1 MKVICGLGNPGKEY
15 EQTRHNV
22 GWWLLDHLADVWH
35 LSGWRKDGDA
45 RVLEG
50 MVLGH
55 RVRLVKPLTYMN
67 LSGAALKPY
76 LRRAG
81 WQPSKDLLVVVDEI
95 ALPLGAFRLRAEGSA
110 GGHNGLKSIQG
121 ALGGSTLYPR
131 LRIGIR
137 PTDERRRI
145 GDLADFVL
153 APFGKQEQREI
164 AELAPKLTDAVE
176 TWLQEGIA
184 VAMNKHNRQSSSC

>member
-50 MVLGH
+50 TVLGH

-67 LSGAALKPY
+67 LSGAALRPY

-81 WQPSKDLLVVVDEI
+81 WQASKDLLVVVDEI

>member
-1 MKVICGLGNPGKEY
+1 VKVICGLGNPGKEY

-67 LSGAALKPY
+67 LSGAALRPY

-81 WQPSKDLLVVVDEI
+81 WQASKDLLVVVDEI

-137 PTDERRRI
+137 PADERRRI

-164 AELAPKLTDAVE
+164 AELAPRLTDAVE

>member
-50 MVLGH
+50 TVLGH

-81 WQPSKDLLVVVDEI
+81 WQASKDLLVVVDEI

-164 AELAPKLTDAVE
+164 AELAPRLTDAVE

>member
-1 MKVICGLGNPGKEY
+1 MKVLCGLGNPGAEY
-15 EQTRHNV
+15 EGTRHNV
-22 GWWLLDHLADVWH
+22 GWWLLDHLAGAWH

-45 RVLEG
+45 RVLDG
-50 MVLGH
+50 TVLGQ

-67 LSGAALKPY
+67 LSGAALRPY

-81 WQPSKDLLVVVDEI
+81 WQASKDLLVIVDEV
-95 ALPLGAFRLRAEGSA
+95 ALPVGGFRLRAEGSP

-131 LRIGIR
+131 LRIGIK

-153 APFGKQEQREI
+153 SPFGKIEQREI
-164 AELAPKLTDAVE
+164 EELAPRLTAAVE
-176 TWLQEGIA
+176 TWLQDGIA
-184 VAMNKHNRQSSSC
+184 VAMNKHNR